1 MTPPDSDPKPD
12 AASASAP
19 NFEKVGFGA
28 MGNVSVTND
37 TSRHHHEVHQNSHQT
52 THHDHSQ
59 VTHIYHGSD
68 ERGQWNILLIVA
80 VLLGLMGVVL
90 AFGLLNRDQPPTPV
104 PAPVPAP
111 AAPLPSVVM
120 TPVVQPEAIYNPAP
134 PDAPPGAPQAEVPL
148 LTMTTA
154 KKRYLAG
161 EVVEFSL
168 TARQDGYVRL
178 IYRDAGGQSLQ
189 VLPNAVHDGRL
200 LAGQPFHWNAENL
213 RRALPGSPGK
223 EQVIRLRVSGPPFG
237 HEEFVAVFSDQPFT
251 DAPALAAALSSSR
264 SGMSTPRLSKAIDL
278 EIEEVIKTVPKGSM
292 SYETRCQIETM
303 PGPAQSAPDR

>member
-1 MTPPDSDPKPD
+1 MTPPDSDPTPD
-12 AASASAP
+12 AASSSEP

-28 MGNVSVTND
+28 MGNVSVTYIKN
-37 TSRHHHEVHQNSHQT
+37 
-52 THHDHSQ
+52 
-59 VTHIYHGSD
+59 GSD

-90 AFGLLNRDQPPTPV
+90 AFGLMNRDQPPTPG
-104 PAPVPAP
+104 PAP
-111 AAPLPSVVM
+111 AFPLPSVVM
-120 TPVVQPEAIYNPAP
+120 TPVVPPEATDKPAP
-134 PDAPPGAPQAEVPL
+134 PAAPPAVPQAEAPL
-148 LTMTTA
+148 LTLTTA

-161 EVVEFSL
+161 EVVELSL
-168 TARQDGYVRL
+168 TARQDGYVRV

-189 VLPNAVHDGRL
+189 VLPTAVHDGRL

-264 SGMSTPRLSKAIDL
+264 SGLGMPRVSKAIDL
-278 EIEEVIKTVPKGSM
+278 EVEEVIKTVPKGSM